1 MSHPSTSHAI
11 EENSKSEPINT
22 SQVKIIPLSEN
33 RNQST
38 MRKSSLLS
46 AQQNP
51 IILDEQCHSG
61 NDKRGDLCRIDIVSN
76 PTLEHYDQVNNIN
89 GEMKSVIERRTN
101 ASNHTNSNY
110 VCDIDTGV
118 ANNCSATMES
128 ENNIH
133 RRPKTER
140 NSSVET
146 IL

>member
-22 SQVKIIPLSEN
+22 SHVKIIPLSEN

-51 IILDEQCHSG
+51 IILDDQRHSG

-76 PTLEHYDQVNNIN
+76 PTVEHYDQVN
-89 GEMKSVIERRTN
+89 GQVKSVIERRTN
-101 ASNHTNSNY
+101 ASYQTNSNS

-118 ANNCSATMES
+118 ANNCLATMES
-128 ENNIH
+128 ENSIQ